1 MYLRNKTHA
10 PPVTTKRAAKTGLNL
25 PLNTFATVVVAAAL
39 DHRRLGYLTGTKVYR
54 FVTSGKLCFVRIG
67 KSSLADLDL
76 GTTVLR
82 ALQNTT
88 VLPALP
94 YKAKLHT
101 S

>member
-1 MYLRNKTHA
+1 MGVGY
-10 PPVTTKRAAKTGLNL
+10 PPINQTI
-25 PLNTFATVVVAAAL
+25 VAAAL
-39 DHRRLGYLTGTKVYR
+39 DQVSLGYLTGTKVYR

-67 KSSLADLDL
+67 KSSPAYLDL

-101 S
+101 SPHVSNQK